1 MNSSQHKEWFTKL
14 LIQSQEGMHMNEIEG
29 RVNAQLTVIEQV
41 YDIKIQNREEIISL
55 TAENIDDPR
64 QVLMV
69 CTMLNTWIANNNMQ
83 GTVVIPQSLV
93 LSLIERMQ

>member
-1 MNSSQHKEWFTKL
+1 
-14 LIQSQEGMHMNEIEG
+14 MNEIEG

-83 GTVVIPQSLV
+83 GTVVIPRSLV